1 MPRGC
6 WEQGP
11 VPAGAAHVFAAVA
24 VVVGVVSI
32 IVAFWQEGAWGT
44 RKRRGSGPEES
55 RCPVPPACH
64 FPSRPLDRRA
74 GGWITRT
81 AENSGE
87 QPVTRGMQ
95 ASVLHWRGGAA
106 GSGGARLPR
115 GEKQSGTPQD
125 EPTDI
130 CASVSLPENEMM
142 TAAPT
147 LQGDGRVCLFAV
159 PGRVL
164 AHQLGS
170 LSPARLEGQGRDGQQ
185 LRPPAAPLA
194 LPRRAA
200 QPGGWGWGADA
211 QLLRGIS
218 LVPGSQLSLLDRRAA
233 LWSGKNPLR
242 FLKQSSRHNH
252 LIVRVFTLLGWAA
265 PSPTHLRPGSG
276 RGWLCLSGKPGPCRQ
291 PQLVDD
297 TLQTDTPDDFRGCS
311 FHSFQPQIDLAS
323 PGSSVLPSN
332 LYESESGLAFLLP
345 EVPSGPQC
353 PPDGVQTL

>member
-1 MPRGC
+1 M
-6 WEQGP
+6 
-11 VPAGAAHVFAAVA
+11 FAAVA

-44 RKRRGSGPEES
+44 RKRRGSGAEES

-87 QPVTRGMQ
+87 HPVTRGMQ

-159 PGRVL
+159 PGRAL
-164 AHQLGS
+164 AHQLGP
-170 LSPARLEGQGRDGQQ
+170 LSPGSEGQGRDGQR
-185 LRPPAAPLA
+185 LRPPAAPAPLA

-252 LIVRVFTLLGWAA
+252 LIVRVFTCWAGLPPPPPTSGLAQVGAGCACQVSQVPAASLSWWMTHSRQTPQMISGDALSTAFSHKLIWPLLAHPSSQVTFMSLSLALPFSCLKSPAA
-265 PSPTHLRPGSG
+265 PSALRM
-276 RGWLCLSGKPGPCRQ
+276 
-291 PQLVDD
+291 
-297 TLQTDTPDDFRGCS
+297 
-311 FHSFQPQIDLAS
+311 AS
-323 PGSSVLPSN
+323 RPSDAAEAAASRRLP
-332 LYESESGLAFLLP
+332 
-345 EVPSGPQC
+345 V
-353 PPDGVQTL
+353 